1 MGVAQGNLQF
11 RELIEGGVLRP
22 SSPGLTGDQY
32 SRAPA
37 MDREALEYWATRW
50 SLSSGGAQR
59 RPGGGW

>member
-1 MGVAQGNLQF
+1 MAVIA
-11 RELIEGGVLRP
+11 
-22 SSPGLTGDQY
+22 GLDRANQY